1 MSATTETPATDP
13 GSVPASAPGKGTGK
27 APGIL
32 TFAVDGRP
40 RANRTKNTKTRSGCV
55 TCKKRRIRC
64 DEAKPSCLNCAK
76 SKRTCEGYVQ
86 KPAATDLPKFLGER
100 RTILIK
106 PNYEANLFT
115 DQLQKDHFHYWLN
128 FTKEFTLFPTD
139 LMSHMMPQIARD
151 EPAIRHAAFAIGA
164 ATMVNHS
171 RQDRTSG
178 NGKFTEEAY
187 KHYGKAIQIIRHGD
201 QSRRSIPRA
210 LLSCLLFV
218 TFESLQGN
226 HKAALQH
233 MNHGCNMLDQ
243 VIKQGISGECPPKLV
258 EEVQAGFRRFTLL
271 SWSLDG
277 FHPPETEAYVP
288 WCCRGRR
295 SRYAIDEMPPA
306 FNDLR
311 EAQKWWEITQHHV
324 IYKSGIK
331 SGFAFEGLQ
340 RDNPHPM
347 TQITAETSKK
357 YLDIMEKWQ
366 VRFKPLI
373 KDAVRQR
380 ASNPQKYLQMSSL
393 RLYYLSLDLGFKS
406 MYYHDLDYL
415 ADSTPAFKTIVSL
428 CKIVMS
434 GQHHGPDVEKEV
446 FTVESSPTWPL
457 MIVGVFCAD
466 PEVRKDVNQ
475 LMREYPRRDGIWDS
489 RAFDAI
495 LRSTEALRE
504 ASAAHIEVCR
514 SILDNKQLIF
524 GEDGVRR
531 RTYEPSAQDGT
542 WRVTLEQSTPLDVG
556 QESQFVLR

>member
-1 MSATTETPATDP
+1 MSSITETSAPDP
-13 GSVPASAPGKGTGK
+13 GSAPATAPGKGAGK

-40 RANRTKNTKTRSGCV
+40 RANRTKNTKSRSGCV

-76 SKRTCEGYVQ
+76 SKRTCEGYIQ
-86 KPAATDLPKFLGER
+86 KPAAADLPNFLGER

-164 ATMVNHS
+164 ATM
-171 RQDRTSG
+171 
-178 NGKFTEEAY
+178 
-187 KHYGKAIQIIRHGD
+187 
-201 QSRRSIPRA
+201 
-210 LLSCLLFV
+210 
-218 TFESLQGN
+218 
-226 HKAALQH
+226 
-233 MNHGCNMLDQ
+233 
-243 VIKQGISGECPPKLV
+243 GISGDCPPKLV

-271 SWSLDG
+271 SWSLNG
-277 FHPPETEAYVP
+277 YHPPETESYVP

-311 EAQKWWEITQHHV
+311 EAQKWWEITQHHI

-347 TQITAETSKK
+347 SQITAETSKK
-357 YLDIMEKWQ
+357 YLEIMERWQ

-373 KDAVRQR
+373 RDAVRQR
-380 ASNPQKYLQMSSL
+380 ASNSQKYLQMSSL
-393 RLYYLSLDLGFKS
+393 RLYYLSMELGFKS

-415 ADSTPAFKTIVSL
+415 ADFTPAFKTIVSL
-428 CKIVMS
+428 CRVVMS

-475 LMREYPRRDGIWDS
+475 LMRDYPRRDGIWDS
-489 RAFDAI
+489 RAFDAV
-495 LRSTEALRE
+495 LRATEALRE
-504 ASAAHIEVCR
+504 ASAGHIEACR

-542 WRVTLEQSTPLDVG
+542 WRVTLEQSTPLDAG
-556 QESQFVLR
+556 QETQFVLR